1 MKPKCSPL
9 TPPRDIWVIISTD
22 PLVMTLR
29 CQTAS
34 FEHNLSNHK
43 NTQVIGLSVSYV
55 AFTLRTAMLYIDA
68 RIGIEPILQV
78 PKTWVISHYTI
89 EQTCFV
95 NANIQLRKQIP
106 NFLTIFYT
114 SISNSK
120 PQSLQKFCN

>member
-1 MKPKCSPL
+1 MKPKCSPFTL
-9 TPPRDIWVIISTD
+9 PRDVWVIISAD
-22 PLVMTLR
+22 PLAMTLR

-55 AFTLRTAMLYIDA
+55 AFTLRTAMLFVDA

-89 EQTCFV
+89 EQTLELQIYYSFLLFASV
-95 NANIQLRKQIP
+95 SFNFSIASLVSLLSLIIFNIV
-106 NFLTIFYT
+106 
-114 SISNSK
+114 S
-120 PQSLQKFCN
+120 